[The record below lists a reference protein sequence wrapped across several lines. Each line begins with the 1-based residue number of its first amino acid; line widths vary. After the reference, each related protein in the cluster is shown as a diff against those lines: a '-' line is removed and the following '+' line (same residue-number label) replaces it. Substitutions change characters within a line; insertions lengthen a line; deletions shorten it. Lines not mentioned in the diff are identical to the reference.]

1 MNVIVFVA
9 VVVALLFIIIKLLV
23 KISSTT
29 VSLGIPVPKIIFPT
43 SILFVLLRDRTF
55 ELLVELQLIVDLVI
69 ALTEVFG

>member
-1 MNVIVFVA
+1 MNVIVFVS

-23 KISSTT
+23 KTSSTT
-29 VSLGIPVPKIIFPT
+29 VSFGIPVPKIIFPT
-43 SILFVLLRDRTF
+43 SILFVLLRDRTL